1 MGAARPA
8 RQARQLRGIALRHIL
23 HRLIEFIL
31 ATDSGI
37 RLKGAKIGVNINIKS
52 ATQAFV
58 MSKPASSHAASSQPA
73 THAVRPDQ
81 SSGGMSKGLTNYG
94 DNGFSLFLRKAFI
107 KGAGFTDSALDR
119 PVIGIANTGSAY
131 NPCHGNAPQL
141 IEAVKRGVM
150 LAGGL
155 PMDFPTISIHESFAQ
170 PTSMY
175 LRNLMSMDT
184 EEMIRAQP
192 MDAVV
197 LIGGCDKT
205 VPAQLM
211 GAASANIP
219 AIQLITGSM
228 LTGSHRGDRVG
239 ACTDCRRYWGRFR
252 AEEIDAQEV
261 ADVNNQLV
269 ASVGTCSVMGTASTM
284 ACIAEAL
291 GMTVPGGA
299 SPPAVTADRIRV
311 AESTGAQA
319 VRIARERLTI
329 DKILTAAA
337 FENAMRVLLAIGG
350 STNGIVHLTAIAGRM
365 GFEVDLKALDRMG
378 RETPVLLDLKPSGQ
392 HYMEDFHH
400 AGGMATLLRELKPLL
415 HLDALTVTG
424 RTLGE
429 EIEAAGPGFRQDVVR
444 PMANPIYPQ
453 GGIAVLEGNLA
464 PGGAIIKQ
472 SAANPALME
481 HEGRAVV
488 FENLED
494 MADRIDNPDLDV
506 TADDILVL
514 KNIGPKGAPGMPE
527 AGYMPIPK
535 KLALAGVKDMVRIS
549 DGRMSGTAFGTIVL
563 HVMPESAIGGPLAQV
578 RNGDRIRLSVARRE
592 ISLLVSADELARRM
606 QQNPVVAPTGARGYH
621 KLFLQTVTQA
631 DQGVDFDFLRAA
643 QMRQTIPGKK

>member
-1 MGAARPA
+1 MSKSKSSTP
-8 RQARQLRGIALRHIL
+8 
-23 HRLIEFIL
+23 
-31 ATDSGI
+31 ATD
-37 RLKGAKIGVNINIKS
+37 
-52 ATQAFV
+52 
-58 MSKPASSHAASSQPA
+58 AAGL
-73 THAVRPDQ
+73 R
-81 SSGGMSKGLTNYG
+81 KGLTSYG

-107 KGAGFTDSALDR
+107 KGAGYSDSALDR

-141 IEAVKRGVM
+141 MEAVKRGIM

-155 PMDFPTISIHESFAQ
+155 PMDFPTISIHESFAY

-211 GAASANIP
+211 GAASAGIP

-228 LTGSHRGDRVG
+228 LTGSHRSERVG
-239 ACTDCRRYWGRFR
+239 ACTDCRRYWGKYR
-252 AEEIDAQEV
+252 AEEIDDQEI

-299 SPPAVTADRIRV
+299 TPPAVTADRMRI
-311 AESTGAQA
+311 AELTGAQA
-319 VRIARERLTI
+319 VSLARSGLTI
-329 DKILTAAA
+329 DKILTADAL
-337 FENAMRVLLAIGG
+337 ENAMRVLLAIGG
-350 STNGIVHLTAIAGRM
+350 STNGIVHLAAIAGRL
-365 GFEVDLKALDRMG
+365 GIDIDLKALDRMG

-392 HYMEDFHH
+392 HYMEDFHK

-415 HLDALTVTG
+415 KLNALTVTG
-424 RTLGE
+424 RSLGE
-429 EIEAAGPGFRQDVVR
+429 EIDLAGPGFGQDVVR
-444 PMANPIYPQ
+444 PVADPIYPQ

-472 SAANPALME
+472 SSADPGLME

-488 FENLED
+488 FENA
-494 MADRIDNPDLDV
+494 ADLANRIDADDLDV
-506 TADDILVL
+506 NADDILVL

-527 AGYMPIPK
+527 AGYIPIPK
-535 KLALAGVKDMVRIS
+535 KLAIKGVKDIVRIS

-563 HVMPESAIGGPLAQV
+563 HVTPESAIGGPLAYV
-578 RNGDRIRLSVARRE
+578 RNGDRIRLSVKNRE
-592 ISLLVSADELARRM
+592 ISLLVAESEMARRHAAM
-606 QQNPVVAPTGARGYH
+606 PIVPPTAERGYK
-621 KLFLQTVTQA
+621 KLFLQSVTQA
-631 DQGVDFDFLRAA
+631 DKGVDFDFLRAPEA
-643 QMRQTIPGKK
+643 NGKTSG